1 VPETTSIKRQKERDV
16 HAAELAAAPEPMNG
30 APVTVTATE
39 EDLTVFKSRARGEHL
54 VAKLTA
60 NNSFLTDIRSGYEH
74 DSLFAKVMKQPDQ
87 HTAFM
92 VHDQLVWS
100 RNRGREQVL
109 CVPST
114 KMGHQSLHGIII
126 DQAHTIV
133 GHFGP
138 QHTADYIRR
147 WYWWP

>member
-1 VPETTSIKRQKERDV
+1 
-16 HAAELAAAPEPMNG
+16 MNG
-30 APVTVTATE
+30 APVAVTATG
-39 EDLTVFKSRARGEHL
+39 EDLTVFESRVRSEHL

-60 NNSFLTDIRSGYEH
+60 NNLFLTDIRSGYEH

-87 HTAFM
+87 HTVFTIC
-92 VHDQLVWS
+92 DQLIWS

-109 CVPST
+109 CMPLT
-114 KMGHQSLHGIII
+114 KMGHQSLHGVII

-138 QHTADYIRR
+138 QHTTDYIWR